1 MKHPSAPPAT
11 QRPGKDD
18 FGHPRLKVLLALASD
33 VNANQEKLAGILR
46 YAREHGPWD
55 VQFLG
60 LHPVYTNLN
69 ALEEWFPDGVILDG
83 IVPISG
89 NVRNLDIPFVQLDGK
104 RPKKGAWVTHNST
117 LIARTAF
124 NAFLERGFRNFA
136 YVDLPVP
143 NGWSLRRRNDFVA
156 LVRKGGYDCPV
167 YPKGEKLE
175 SNDWSIERKSLAA
188 WLRTL
193 PTPCALMAAMDVRA
207 HQVLEACRTE
217 GISVPE
223 GISVIGV
230 DNDPLICDNSLPPL
244 SSVHPDFE
252 QGGFLAGKLL
262 DALMHGRKRKN
273 TTVVYGVSGFHHRAS
288 ISSCIAETAFA
299 DKTNAILRLMACRG
313 ASVAD
318 VVTSLNVS
326 RRYAEIHY
334 KRATGRT
341 ILEAIH
347 AHRFEKVCKLLK
359 TTNTPI
365 TEIGFQCGFS
375 DDAHLKRLFHSRYGM
390 TMREFRTT
398 HSRI

>member
-1 MKHPSAPPAT
+1 MNDSTVPPAGKRT
-11 QRPGKDD
+11 GKGGFGQPRP
-18 FGHPRLKVLLALASD
+18 KVLLALASD

-46 YAREHGPWD
+46 YAREYGPWD

-60 LHPVYTNLN
+60 LHPVYTNLS
-69 ALEEWFPDGVILDG
+69 ALDEWLPDGVIMDG
-83 IVPISG
+83 IVPIANS
-89 NVRNLDIPFVQLDGK
+89 VRQLNIPFVQLDGR

-124 NAFLERGFRNFA
+124 NVFLERGFRNFA
-136 YVDLPVP
+136 YVDLPAP
-143 NGWSLRRRNDFVA
+143 SGWSLHRRNDFTGLA
-156 LVRKGGYDCPV
+156 RKCGYECHV
-167 YPKGEKLE
+167 YPSGKRHE
-175 SNDWSIERKSLAA
+175 SNDWSVERKSLAA

-223 GISVIGV
+223 SISIIGV
-230 DNDPLICDNSLPPL
+230 DNDPLICDNTIPPL

-262 DALMHGRKRKN
+262 DDLIRERKRRD
-273 TTVVYGVSGFHHRAS
+273 TTVVYGVSAFHHRAS
-288 ISSCIAETAFA
+288 VASCIAETAFV
-299 DKTNAILRLMACRG
+299 DKANALLRLVACRG
-313 ASVAD
+313 ASVSD
-318 VVTSLNVS
+318 VVTALNVS

-347 AHRFEKVCKLLK
+347 ARRFEKICKLLK

-365 TEIGFQCGFS
+365 AEIGPQCGFS

-390 TMREFRTT
+390 TMREFRTMQ
-398 HSRI
+398 SRI